1 VNSLT
6 PIVEVLVDT
15 IGPIGAILAC
25 VSLFLG
31 YLVWWDRRNA
41 KDDQAIPPDYQALL
55 AQHREDMS
63 RHHGELAKMNERY
76 HEAIGDNT
84 KILERLAVIF
94 EERTRP
100 RT

>member
-1 VNSLT
+1 
-6 PIVEVLVDT
+6 
-15 IGPIGAILAC
+15 
-25 VSLFLG
+25 
-31 YLVWWDRRNA
+31 
-41 KDDQAIPPDYQALL
+41 
-55 AQHREDMS
+55 
-63 RHHGELAKMNERY
+63 MNERY